1 MSNTLKKVFILMS
14 VMILVSCSESLDIQ
28 LDPEVTA
35 FLSTDGE
42 QKIVLTA
49 KDKEYTILNQWLS
62 DHRSDW
68 YSTAGNFPG
77 GVYIKTGNY
86 GIQITE
92 NHVILYSTSYSK
104 TRAINIQKIAKSDLS
119 EFKNMGK

>member
-1 MSNTLKKVFILMS
+1 MSNTLKKIFILIS

-28 LDPEVTA
+28 LDPEVTV
-35 FLSTDGE
+35 FLNTDGE
-42 QKIVLTA
+42 QKIVLTS
-49 KDKEYTILNQWLS
+49 KDNEYTVLNQWLS
-62 DHRSDW
+62 DHRSGW

-92 NHVILYSTSYSK
+92 LHVILYSTEYEK
-104 TRAINIQKIAKSDLS
+104 TRAINIQKISKDELS
-119 EFKNMGK
+119 IIKNIGQ